1 MNVIV
6 TQNNS
11 ATEQVGSAVIEKLYQ
26 LATNGL
32 DSSSNLVGRLHTT
45 ATYRE
50 YINMLTERFKDLY
63 ITADKYYIWF
73 QDPVVRQK
81 LLTITGDGVGISTDE
96 AATAEI
102 GTLFRED
109 TNITSFNELK
119 YFTRFCKNPSSYAFY
134 KCSNLTSADLSNV
147 ETLSQS
153 EFEQT
158 NLSGEIS
165 MPLLNT
171 ANMGAFRSTNITKIT
186 NLGTIT
192 YIPEVFCYN
201 CQNLTEVTIP
211 EFCTRLD
218 NFAFGTCPNLTTVNN
233 LQYITSIGAYS
244 FEECPLTSHTFSDLQ
259 NATSIGQR
267 AFRKSS
273 ISGEINMPNL
283 VNLGDNAFV
292 ECNNITKIRCLGKIQ
307 GILDGTFNV
316 ENWGNDSKLTEVYLP
331 YECTMLGSNAFDEQR
346 YISIFKQYDSS
357 VDDWVDGQTPTSH
370 NVLTSDKIESIGGGC
385 FYGCSSLSGEVNL
398 PNLLNLGQR
407 AFQGTNITR
416 ITNLGKINKIPYGT
430 FDSCSN
436 LTSVIIPTTCK
447 ICENGCFGNTKISQF
462 IFPYGYE
469 EHNSTICTGDSA
481 KYIRYMQFPETTT
494 AIQMWDSFRDS
505 PNDRLTPTIVV
516 QATLPPDTYRKPSNT
531 GGFGQGWGWARPG
544 LARWYVPDSTLNAY
558 KTHEDWSLFADSIF
572 PISQLE
578 TDSPTNWA
586 LYQANKDYGKLNN

>member
-1 MNVIV
+1 MNITV

-11 ATEQVGSAVIEKLYQ
+11 ATEQVGSGVIEKMYQ
-26 LATNGL
+26 LVTNGL

-50 YINMLTERFKDLY
+50 YINTLTERFKDLY

-73 QDPVVRQK
+73 QDPIVRQK
-81 LLTITGDGVGISTDE
+81 LLTITGDGIGISTDE

-158 NLSGEIS
+158 GLSGEIS

-171 ANMGAFRSTNITKIT
+171 SNIGVFVRTNITKIT

-192 YIPEVFCYN
+192 QIPDVFCQN

-211 EFCTRLD
+211 ESCTRIG
-218 NFAFGTCPNLTTVNN
+218 NNAFGTCSNLTTVNN
-233 LQYITSIGAYS
+233 LQQITYIGDYS
-244 FEECPLTSHTFSDLQ
+244 FGECPLTSHTFYDLR
-259 NATSIGQR
+259 NVTSIGWR
-267 AFRKSS
+267 AFWKSS

-283 VNLGDNAFV
+283 VNLRDGAFGQ
-292 ECNNITKIRCLGKIQ
+292 CNNITKIRCLGKIQ
-307 GILDGTFNV
+307 EVPGGTFDV
-316 ENWGNDSKLTEVYLP
+316 ENWGNDSKLTEIYLP
-331 YECTMLGSNAFDEQR
+331 YECTMLGGNAFDEQR
-346 YISIFKQYDSS
+346 YVSIFKQYDLS
-357 VDDWVDGQTPTSH
+357 VDDWVEGQTPTSH
-370 NVLTSDKIESIGGGC
+370 DILTSNKIESIGQYC
-385 FYGCSSLSGEVNL
+385 FYGCRSLSGEINL
-398 PNLLNLGQR
+398 PNLLTLGDG
-407 AFQGTNITR
+407 AFRDTDITQV
-416 ITNLGKINKIPYGT
+416 TNLGEINEIRQDMFNG
-430 FDSCSN
+430 CSN

-447 ICENGCFGNTKISQF
+447 SVGGNCFHNTKISQF
-462 IFPYGYE
+462 VFPYGFETY
-469 EHNSTICTGDSA
+469 HNNMSYGYDA
-481 KYIRYMQFPETTT
+481 NYIRYIQFPETTT
-494 AIQMWDSFRDS
+494 TINGWNSFRDINNRS
-505 PNDRLTPTIVV
+505 ALTPTIVV
-516 QATLPPDTYRKPSNT
+516 QATTPPSTNRVPSIPD
-531 GGFGQGWGWARPG
+531 GFGYGWGWGRPW
-544 LARWYVPDSTLNAY
+544 LARWYVPDSALNTY
-558 KTHEDWSLFADSIF
+558 KTHEQWSPIADSIF

-586 LYQANKDYGKLNN
+586 LYQANKDYGKS